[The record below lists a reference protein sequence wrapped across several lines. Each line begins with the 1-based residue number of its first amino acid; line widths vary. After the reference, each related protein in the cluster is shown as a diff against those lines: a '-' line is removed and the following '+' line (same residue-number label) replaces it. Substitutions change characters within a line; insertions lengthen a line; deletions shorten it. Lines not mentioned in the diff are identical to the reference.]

1 MMKPHNRR
9 RVPMATKP
17 APRAES
23 KMALRRT
30 KRKARAKKST
40 PKPAVI
46 SSVSAEP
53 KKKKDKRPWRKLK
66 PLLKPGQPHGNAK
79 LDDEI
84 EAKICE
90 LVKSGS
96 TWMNAAKLCNVS
108 LAAIED
114 WRNKGAVMPGTRYA
128 LFLERVE
135 VAMLERERVHVAF
148 IASDPDWK
156 ARRWLLMNW
165 HPDRY
170 KDRWLQEISGVD
182 GTPVPI
188 AANPFEVHIKMAVE
202 PGQSPPEFAI
212 RDYVKNG
219 ENGAR
224 T

>member
-1 MMKPHNRR
+1 MKATMEKRAIARHPASAKAVR
-9 RVPMATKP
+9 RVKC
-17 APRAES
+17 
-23 KMALRRT
+23 
-30 KRKARAKKST
+30 KAKAKEST

-79 LDDEI
+79 LDDDI

-170 KDRWLQEISGVD
+170 KDRWLQEISGPN
-182 GTPVPI
+182 GGEIPMPV
-188 AANPFEVHIKMAVE
+188 A
-202 PGQSPPEFAI
+202 QSPFVVNITMAAEPSQPAPEFQI
-212 RDYVKNG
+212 RPYEKIGGNG
-219 ENGAR
+219 DGSRA
-224 T
+224 